1 MNLIYTVAFDLP
13 GWRGTRTMT
22 KLLCS
27 SLLRSFW
34 DGQIVVFRNFA
45 EPLFPVERK
54 GLEEVYIETRHFG
67 QGKEA
72 GQACLQEALQ
82 LRFRAS
88 EWIINPEQYEWIAYL
103 DADCLALRDISHLFA
118 SDADILV
125 QPERGRSMY
134 DEAVFNGYLG
144 HSAQTCG
151 CHEKSHSIAC
161 TAKPVSTRNGWL
173 GRDGI
178 NAGTVA
184 IRGEKFAEVCA
195 EWQRIY
201 NSKPSLHQEF
211 RDQTAFNRLL
221 LETNLRVRP
230 FERGEIAFP
239 LHLDKGFLDYSQA
252 ALLHFV
258 GGEQKD
264 KINLA
269 FAMHM
274 MRTYNEEG
282 GLFLDL
288 LES

>member
-13 GWRGTRTMT
+13 GWRGSRTMT

-54 GLEEVYIETRHFG
+54 GLEEVYIETQDFG
-67 QGKEA
+67 LGQDA
-72 GQACLQEALQ
+72 AQACLKNALQ
-82 LRFRAS
+82 MRFRAS
-88 EWIINPEQYEWIAYL
+88 EWIAHPEQYQWIVYL

-118 SDADILV
+118 GEADILV
-125 QPERGRSMY
+125 QPEKGRSMY

-144 HSAQTCG
+144 HAMHCGCQEKVHSATCG
-151 CHEKSHSIAC
+151 
-161 TAKPVSTRNGWL
+161 AKRAIPKNGWL

-184 IRGEKFAEVCA
+184 IKGEKFAEVCA
-195 EWQRIY
+195 EWQRIFD
-201 NSKPSLHQEF
+201 SEPSLHRDF

-221 LETNLRVRP
+221 LETDLKVRP